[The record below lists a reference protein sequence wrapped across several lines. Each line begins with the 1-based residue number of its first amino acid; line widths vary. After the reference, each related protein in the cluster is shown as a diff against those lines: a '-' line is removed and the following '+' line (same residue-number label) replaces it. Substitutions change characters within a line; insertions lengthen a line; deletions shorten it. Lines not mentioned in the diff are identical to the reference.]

1 MPIADNYEAISK
13 TITHAS
19 NDRDY
24 WAQMAGPMTEDEIKS
39 WVIDA
44 VEAAKMQGCTVTRL
58 AWCDD
63 VEPMIILLEGWKA
76 QPDMWPEPKFDPTP
90 IREGR
95 PQ

>member
-1 MPIADNYEAISK
+1 MPIADNYADIAKAISP
-13 TITHAS
+13 AG

-24 WAQMAGPMTEDEIKS
+24 WAQIAEPMTEDEIKS

-44 VEAAKMQGCTVTRL
+44 VEVAKMQGCTATRL

-63 VEPMIILLEGWKA
+63 VEPIIILLEGWKA
-76 QPDMWPEPKFDPTP
+76 QPATWPEPKFDPTP

-95 PQ
+95 CR